1 MSSTLKRKRAFEN
14 AVPADASAPAIA
26 TNPNE
31 PVDLLQPVQSSSAV
45 TSAFR
50 APIPAVTAS
59 RPLPDAADGS
69 RLLLPSSDACSDDEA
84 PVTLNGVTAASA
96 IDVPPVAGAIMTAP
110 ESAAVLRSPGGAAL
124 SGGNRAR
131 FMAGMQ
137 PSKVS
142 CDLTSAPTNPGMR
155 FSFEAI
161 IVMIMT
167 LTTMVMVM
175 MMMMMYRSASF
186 RAVHDLFNVVNCKL
200 QPAIQQSNAN
210 KPTHDQ

>member
-1 MSSTLKRKRAFEN
+1 MSSTLKRKRAQEN

-31 PVDLLQPVQSSSAV
+31 PVDLLQPVQSTSAV
-45 TSAFR
+45 TSALR

-69 RLLLPSSDACSDDEA
+69 RLLLPSSDGCSDDEA
-84 PVTLNGVTAASA
+84 PVTDSTALNGVTAASA
-96 IDVPPVAGAIMTAP
+96 IDVPPVAGAIMSAP

-142 CDLTSAPTNPGMR
+142 CKIR
-155 FSFEAI
+155 KVVFS
-161 IVMIMT
+161 
-167 LTTMVMVM
+167 
-175 MMMMMYRSASF
+175 
-186 RAVHDLFNVVNCKL
+186 C
-200 QPAIQQSNAN
+200 
-210 KPTHDQ
+210 